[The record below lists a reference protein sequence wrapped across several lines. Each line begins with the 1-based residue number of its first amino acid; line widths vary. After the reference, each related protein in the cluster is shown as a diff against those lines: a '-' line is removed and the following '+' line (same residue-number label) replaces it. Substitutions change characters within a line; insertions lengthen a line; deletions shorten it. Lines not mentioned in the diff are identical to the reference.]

1 MDKNSIDAVIG
12 KVKELVAKGNVSRIV
27 VRAKDGSELVNIPVN
42 AGIVGGVV
50 MLKAAKWVL
59 LGGVL
64 ATAVAGCTVE
74 VIKDDNEIVSVVKPI
89 DGEKVKNTA
98 AAIVEEVKEKIID
111 LASDSAANIE
121 DVHEEDTAADVQDAD
136 VTEIHGEEEK

>member
-98 AAIVEEVKEKIID
+98 AAIVEEVKEKITD
-111 LASDSAANIE
+111 LASDTAAKAE
-121 DVHEEDTAADVQDAD
+121 DVQAEDASSAQDAE
-136 VTEIHGEEEK
+136 VTEIHDEEEK